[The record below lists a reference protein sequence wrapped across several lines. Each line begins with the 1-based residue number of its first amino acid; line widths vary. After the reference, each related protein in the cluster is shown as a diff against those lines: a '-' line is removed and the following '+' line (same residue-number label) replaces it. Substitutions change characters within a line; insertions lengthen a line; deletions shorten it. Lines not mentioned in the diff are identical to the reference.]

1 MFMSRYENAVR
12 FVIKVGVSAFVL
24 VFTFATGVKV
34 KIEQANFDNS
44 IDSIQFSRKLAYDSN
59 KEINEYVDKN
69 YVQQIIWKTNSLVEY
84 PESISSRLLFKR
96 EENQKS
102 LEETWQDVMK
112 LADDYIKKE
121 TD

>member
-24 VFTFATGVKV
+24 VFTFATGVKAV
-34 KIEQANFDNS
+34 IEQANFDNS

-84 PESISSRLLFKR
+84 PESISSRILFKR

>member
-24 VFTFATGVKV
+24 VFTFATGVKAV
-34 KIEQANFDNS
+34 IEQANFDNS

-69 YVQQIIWKTNSLVEY
+69 YVQQIVWKTNSLVEY

-102 LEETWQDVMK
+102 LEETWQDVMR
-112 LADDYIKKE
+112 LADDYTKKE

>member
-12 FVIKVGVSAFVL
+12 FVIRFGVSAFVL
-24 VFTFATGVKV
+24 VFTFATGVKAV
-34 KIEQANFDNS
+34 IEQSNFDNS

-84 PESISSRLLFKR
+84 PESISSRILFKR
-96 EENQKS
+96 EENQNS
-102 LEETWQDVMK
+102 LEETLQDVMR
-112 LADDYIKKE
+112 LADDYTKKE

>member
-24 VFTFATGVKV
+24 VFTFATGVKAV
-34 KIEQANFDNS
+34 IEQSNFDNS

-59 KEINEYVDKN
+59 KEVKEYVDKN

-84 PESISSRLLFKR
+84 PESISSRILFKR

-102 LEETWQDVMK
+102 LEETLQDVMR
-112 LADDYIKKE
+112 LADDYTKKE

>member
-24 VFTFATGVKV
+24 VFTFATGVKAV
-34 KIEQANFDNS
+34 IEQANFDNS

-102 LEETWQDVMK
+102 LEETWQDVMR
-112 LADDYIKKE
+112 LADDYTKKE

>member
-24 VFTFATGVKV
+24 VFTFATGVKAV
-34 KIEQANFDNS
+34 IEQANFDNS

-96 EENQKS
+96 EENQKN
-102 LEETWQDVMK
+102 LEETWQDVMR
-112 LADDYIKKE
+112 LADDYTKKE

>member
-12 FVIKVGVSAFVL
+12 FVIKVGVLAFVL
-24 VFTFATGVKV
+24 VFTFATGVKAV
-34 KIEQANFDNS
+34 IEQSNFDNS

-59 KEINEYVDKN
+59 KEINDYVDKN

-84 PESISSRLLFKR
+84 PESISSRILFKR

-102 LEETWQDVMK
+102 LEETLQDVMR

>member
-24 VFTFATGVKV
+24 VFTFATGVKAV
-34 KIEQANFDNS
+34 IEQSNFDNS

-84 PESISSRLLFKR
+84 PESISSRILFKR

-102 LEETWQDVMK
+102 LEETWQDVMR
-112 LADDYIKKE
+112 LADDYTKKE

>member
-24 VFTFATGVKV
+24 VFTFATGVKAV
-34 KIEQANFDNS
+34 IEQSNFDNS

-84 PESISSRLLFKR
+84 PESISSRILFKR

-102 LEETWQDVMK
+102 LEETWQDVLR
-112 LADDYIKKE
+112 LADDYTKKE

>member
-12 FVIKVGVSAFVL
+12 FVIRVGVSAFVL
-24 VFTFATGVKV
+24 VFTFATGVKAV
-34 KIEQANFDNS
+34 IEQSNFDNS

-84 PESISSRLLFKR
+84 PESISSRILFKR

-102 LEETWQDVMK
+102 LEETLQDVMR
-112 LADDYIKKE
+112 LADDYTKKE

>member
-24 VFTFATGVKV
+24 VFTFATGVKAV
-34 KIEQANFDNS
+34 IEQANFDNS

-96 EENQKS
+96 EENQKN
-102 LEETWQDVMK
+102 LEETWQDVMR
-112 LADDYIKKE
+112 LSDDYTKKE